1 MNSVSLSRR
10 AFCAGLGAAGTTLA
24 LPPGAFAEMT
34 GGGAPAVPDV
44 IGELRRYRTRYED
57 TLIDL
62 ARTSNLGFVEL
73 VAANP
78 GVDPWVPGDGTDIL
92 LPTAHILPAGPRDGL
107 LLNLVD
113 MRLYYFPKGG
123 AIESFAIGTGQE
135 AWNTPLGRTTIVRKA
150 ANPTW
155 YVPKSVRKEKPELP
169 AVVPPGP
176 DNPLGKFALYLGWP
190 SYLIHGTNK
199 PEGVGRR
206 VSHGCVRL
214 YPEGIASLFP
224 RVAIGTKLTVVA
236 QAAKVGRQAGELLLE
251 VHPSLK
257 QADQIEEQDGKF
269 APERIPEIIDLVT
282 IAAGSDA
289 DAVDWDTVHRTV
301 AERRGVPVPVLKKN
315 RAASIDR

>member
-10 AFCAGLGAAGTTLA
+10 AFCAGLGAAGAAMTTA
-24 LPPGAFAEMT
+24 PGAFAAMT
-34 GGGAPAVPDV
+34 AGGAPAVPDV
-44 IGELRRYRTRYED
+44 IGELRRYRTRHED

-62 ARTSNLGFVEL
+62 ARTFNLGFVEL

-78 GVDPWVPGDGTDIL
+78 GVDPWVPGEGTEIL
-92 LPTAHILPAGPRDGL
+92 LPTAHILPAGPRHGL

-113 MRLYYFPKGG
+113 MRLYYFPKGS

-135 AWNTPLGRTTIVRKA
+135 AWNTPLGGTTIVRKA

-206 VSHGCVRL
+206 VSHGCVRM

-224 RVAIGTKLTVVA
+224 RAAIGTKVTVVA

-257 QADQIEEQDGKF
+257 QADQIEEQGGKF
-269 APERIPEIIDLVT
+269 TAERIPHIIDLVT
-282 IAAGSDA
+282 LAAGSDA
-289 DAVDWDTVHRTV
+289 DAIDWDTVHGTV
-301 AERRGVPVPVLKKN
+301 AERRGVPVPILKKN
-315 RAASIDR
+315 RAASVDL